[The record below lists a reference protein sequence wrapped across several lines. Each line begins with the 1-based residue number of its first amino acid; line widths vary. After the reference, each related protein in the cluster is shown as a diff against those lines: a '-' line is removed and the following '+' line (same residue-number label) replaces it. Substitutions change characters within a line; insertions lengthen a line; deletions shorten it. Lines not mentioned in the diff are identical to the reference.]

1 MIKNI
6 SLGVYYPGNSLL
18 HQLQARTKLLVMFW
32 LVIFLTIANQHV
44 WHFAPYIIAGLLVI
58 VATAL
63 SGISFRHMW
72 QRLWLLIL
80 LAFLGSIANIFF
92 PASSSNQVLYALG
105 PLLVPY
111 ALIHGII
118 LFYSTLFALFVLFLF
133 LPFPA
138 VGNLRQRR
146 WPRRISVLLV
156 LLELIALALLWFT
169 RDASINSTLPVGP
182 VNITYDG
189 VWLEMSFFV
198 VFLLLYALSLLL
210 TMTTTPIALVEGMTI
225 LMTPLRWLRLPVD
238 DFALMTLIAL
248 RFIPTLVD
256 EIGQLTKAQTA
267 RGSNLSQGTL
277 RQRLQSLAALFV
289 PFIQGT
295 LRRASELAT
304 ALEARG
310 YQFDGHQ
317 TTLHEKSFGLVDYV
331 VMGTVAIV
339 TVAALLL

>member
-18 HQLQARTKLLVMFW
+18 HRLQARTKLLIMFW
-32 LVIFLTIANQHV
+32 LVIFLTIANQHR
-44 WHFAPYIIAGLLVI
+44 WHFAPYIVAGLLVI

-63 SGISFRHMW
+63 SGISFWHMW
-72 QRLWLLIL
+72 RRMWLLIL

-92 PASSSNQVLYALG
+92 PASSNNQVLYAFG
-105 PLLVPY
+105 PLLVSY
-111 ALIHGII
+111 TLIHGII
-118 LFYSTLFALFVLFLF
+118 LLYSMLFALFVLFLF
-133 LPFPA
+133 LPIP
-138 VGNLRQRR
+138 VVRNVKQRH
-146 WPRRISVLLV
+146 WLRRINVLFI
-156 LLELIALALLWFT
+156 LLELIAVALLWFT
-169 RDASINSTLPVGP
+169 RDTSTSSMLPVGP

-198 VFLLLYALSLLL
+198 VFLILYAFSLLL
-210 TMTTTPIALVEGMTI
+210 TITTTPIALVEGMTI

-256 EIGQLTKAQTA
+256 EIEQLTKAQTA
-267 RGSNLSQGTL
+267 RGSNLTQGTL
-277 RQRLQSLAALFV
+277 RQRLQSLAALFI
-289 PFIQGT
+289 PFIHAT
-295 LRRASELAT
+295 LRRATELAT

-317 TTLHEKSFGLVDYV
+317 TFLHEKSFNLVDYMVMVTV
-331 VMGTVAIV
+331 VIV

>member
-18 HQLQARTKLLVMFW
+18 HRLQARTKLLVLFW
-32 LVIFLTIANQHV
+32 LFVFLTTANHRE
-44 WHFAPYIIAGLLVI
+44 WHFAPYILVGLLVI
-58 VATAL
+58 VATGL

-72 QRLWLLIL
+72 QRMWLLVL

-105 PLLVPY
+105 PLPVPY
-111 ALIHGII
+111 SLIHGITLIFSFLLI
-118 LFYSTLFALFVLFLF
+118 LWMLLLF
-133 LPFPA
+133 LPILS
-138 VGNLRQRR
+138 LRHLRKHRWLRR
-146 WPRRISVLLV
+146 VSLLLV
-156 LLELIALALLWFT
+156 LIELIALVFFWFT
-169 RDASINSTLPVGP
+169 RDAAINSTLLVGP
-182 VNITYDG
+182 VDITYDG

-198 VFLLLYALSLLL
+198 VFLVLYAFSLLL

-225 LMTPLRWLRLPVD
+225 LLTPLRWLRLPVD

-248 RFIPTLVD
+248 RFIPTLVE

-267 RGSNLSQGTL
+267 RGSDLTHGSL

-317 TTLHEKSFGLVDYV
+317 TLLHEKSFGMADYL
-331 VMGTVAIV
+331 VMGTIV
-339 TVAALLL
+339 MVTAASLLL